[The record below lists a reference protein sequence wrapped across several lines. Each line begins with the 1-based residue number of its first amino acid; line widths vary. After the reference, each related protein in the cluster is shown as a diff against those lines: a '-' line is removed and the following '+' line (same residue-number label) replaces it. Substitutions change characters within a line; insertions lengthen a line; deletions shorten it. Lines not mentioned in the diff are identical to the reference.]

1 MIKVLYFARIAELTG
16 TRQEQIPLPASH
28 TSTAFL
34 ALLRERHPALA
45 DVKNLKMAINQDH
58 AAANATLRAGD
69 EVALFEPVT
78 GG

>member
-16 TRQEQIPLPASH
+16 TRQEQVD
-28 TSTAFL
+28 L
-34 ALLRERHPALA
+34 AQAQISADVLAALQQRHPALA
-45 DVKNLKMAINQDH
+45 TVKNLKMAVNQSH
-58 AAANATLRAGD
+58 ARPDTPIKSGD